1 MACVLKSVPG
11 GEFEGPTGQKFTIEL
26 RADAGKPKILSAT
39 YGSTTLKAAPFTF
52 AVLSGRNALVMV
64 VTGVPA
70 GQTVKDVEVCGAD
83 EQFLTRF
90 KYDPDFPLD
99 VLVIEGK

>member
-39 YGSTTLKAAPFTF
+39 YGSTTLKASPFTF
-52 AVLSGRNALVMV
+52 ELS
-64 VTGVPA
+64 
-70 GQTVKDVEVCGAD
+70 E
-83 EQFLTRF
+83 F
-90 KYDPDFPLD
+90 KSVDSHDKSVFAKPD
-99 VLVIEGK
+99 